1 MAQVSGA
8 ESVSDILCRLIEIP
22 SVNPMGRNVSGP
34 EFFEGGVSD
43 WLMSFF
49 DSFGAC
55 CERIEVLPG
64 RDNIL
69 ARYDAGE
76 DRPTLLWDA
85 HQDTVPVEG
94 MTIDPFLPR
103 VEQGRIY
110 GRGSCDVKGGL
121 AAMLYAFRRLCLER
135 PPNAPNVVLS
145 CSCDEEST
153 ALGIAHVVRYWTA
166 SERASRLLQKKPD
179 GAIVA
184 EPTELD
190 IVVAHRGVTRF
201 KIHTR
206 GKACHSS
213 DPTQGVNAIYRMAKV
228 LTHLEQYAELLRQTT
243 IPHPLCG
250 GATLSVGRI
259 EGGISV
265 NVVPDHCYV
274 EIDRRIIPGEDPL
287 VARRQ
292 IEEYLRSKVDFDLEF
307 ETPWIECVALSDADN
322 SWLASGLLSAMRQ
335 WDEELRCG
343 GDLLMCGERKVM
355 GVAYGTNAST
365 LCEAGVPSVVFGPGS
380 IAQAHTK
387 DEYIDQSSLEKAA
400 EVYYRLCCERSWI
413 G

>member
-1 MAQVSGA
+1 MTQASCS

-22 SVNPMGRNVSGP
+22 SVNPMGRSVSGP
-34 EFFEGGVSD
+34 EFFEGRVSD

-49 DSFGAC
+49 GSFGANS
-55 CERIEVLPG
+55 ERIQVLPG
-64 RDNIL
+64 RDNVL

-94 MTIDPFLPR
+94 MTIDPFLPKL
-103 VEQGRIY
+103 EQGRIY

-166 SERASRLLQKKPD
+166 SESASRLLPKKPD

-201 KIHTR
+201 KIHTH

-213 DPTQGVNAIYRMAKV
+213 DPTKGVNAIYRMAQV
-228 LTHLEQYAELLRQTT
+228 LSHLEQYAESLRQTT

-265 NVVPDHCYV
+265 NVVPDHCYI

-287 VARRQ
+287 FARRQ
-292 IEEYLRSKVDFDLEF
+292 IEEFLRSRVDFDLDF
-307 ETPWIECVALSDADN
+307 EAPWIECVALSDADN

-343 GDLLMCGERKVM
+343 GDLPMCGERKVM

-400 EVYYRLCCERSWI
+400 EVYYRLCCENSWFH
-413 G
+413 

>member
-1 MAQVSGA
+1 MAQVFGA

-34 EFFEGGVSD
+34 EFFEGRVSD

-49 DSFGAC
+49 DSFGAR

-76 DRPTLLWDA
+76 DRPTILWDA

-94 MTIDPFLPR
+94 MTIDPFLPKID
-103 VEQGRIY
+103 QGRIY

-153 ALGIAHVVRYWTA
+153 AQGIVHVVRYWTA
-166 SERASRLLQKKPD
+166 SERASRLLQTKPD

-259 EGGISV
+259 DGGISV

-343 GDLLMCGERKVM
+343 GDLPMCGERKVM